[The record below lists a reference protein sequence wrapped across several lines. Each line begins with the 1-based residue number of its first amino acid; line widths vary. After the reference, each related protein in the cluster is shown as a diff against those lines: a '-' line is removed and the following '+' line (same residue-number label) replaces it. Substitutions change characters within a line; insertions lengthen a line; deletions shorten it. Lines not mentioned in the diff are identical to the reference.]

1 MLIKRSAGL
10 IKRSAGSI
18 KRSAGILALALA
30 GSLSGCA
37 ERQQGPQSY
46 MGGKDHMGEAL
57 RQTFAAQIVDPT
69 PAYQTVVPETS
80 AAHAA
85 KAVER
90 YNSDKIKMPD
100 RLSAASG
107 GSGGGGSGGGGASSG
122 SSSN

>member
-1 MLIKRSAGL
+1 MSIKRSVGS

-100 RLSAASG
+100 RLSAAG